1 MKSTA
6 ALFLIATATFS
17 TACSLP
23 AGVEVDCAW
32 ARPIRFTDA
41 TKAWLAAGMP
51 WPDQVRADL
60 DKIARHNEK
69 HGMFC
74 R

>member
-41 TKAWLAAGMP
+41 TKAWLAAGGP
-51 WPDQVRADL
+51 PPGPRRPPPRQ
-60 DKIARHNEK
+60 NTPPN
-69 HGMFC
+69 
-74 R
+74 